1 MWARDHG
8 NWNTGSSVET
18 EDRLSTHLGKR
29 SWMEP
34 TQSLAVRNRFR
45 GRAASRIV
53 RMMNVVYGG
62 RKVGV
67 E

>member
-8 NWNTGSSVET
+8 NWNTGSWVET

-29 SWMEP
+29 NRGI
-34 TQSLAVRNRFR
+34 AVRNRFR

-53 RMMNVVYGG
+53 RMGIIVYGG

-67 E
+67 